1 MSRFILAKLINE
13 DNSIDNSESIIGL
26 PADVCIFEET
36 DENLGKITKIKIF
49 GIVQDSVFRTVT
61 SIENI
66 KNQLRLSI
74 H

>member
-13 DNSIDNSESIIGL
+13 DNSIDNSESIIGI
-26 PADVCIFEET
+26 PVDSCIFEDK

-49 GIVQDSVFRTVT
+49 GTVEEKTFRTAT

-66 KNQLRLSI
+66 KSQLRLSI
-74 H
+74 R